1 MGYTELGEI
10 EDIVNYILSKV
21 KSLRIKGKC
30 NKILSLIYDL
40 RMKENTK

>member
-1 MGYTELGEI
+1 MGCTEFDEI
-10 EDIVNYILSKV
+10 EDIVNDILSKV

-40 RMKENTK
+40 KNKENKE

>member
-1 MGYTELGEI
+1 MGYTELDEI

-21 KSLRIKGKC
+21 KSLRIKHKC

-40 RMKENTK
+40 KNKESMK